1 MSAATSRATSRGP
14 SRTPSRGATQDFD
27 TVQSKNDQA
36 QLHSLETSKKQL
48 LQGQLS
54 SSQPVAEGHG
64 GDHQWFLHRQ
74 PVTDRHTV
82 GRPQQ
87 TWLQSLLQR
96 VSRQRTGISSS
107 GKVSAEHTR
116 DASDTDMSLFLEILA
131 AQPSQSASSAALLH
145 QYSDVSHRSGNRGK
159 TTAIQTVSAAS
170 TQPEMVVSQAAH
182 EAHYSKTCFSS
193 GPQPVAEGTED
204 RPATKTSQQRP
215 DIGFMSGGAL
225 GRSAPATRHAAV
237 TATALGTD
245 SADAPVNS
253 QPQHSLNRQTFELDN
268 QQGELSVAI
277 PPEDLYGM
285 WVSASTSSCV
295 LMIAHVCLEL
305 VTKAHS
311 AHFDTVARCTQS
323 AKFRI
328 HHIASIGLQC
338 LLLQH
343 ILMKI
348 VYDRHLHHVV

>member
-64 GDHQWFLHRQ
+64 GDHQWFLHQQ
-74 PVTDRHTV
+74 PIPDRHTV
-82 GRPQQ
+82 GHPQQ
-87 TWLQSLLQR
+87 TWLQSLLRQ

-107 GKVSAEHTR
+107 DKVNTEHTR

-145 QYSDVSHRSGNRGK
+145 QYSDVSQRSHNRCK
-159 TTAIQTVSAAS
+159 TTAIQTAS

-182 EAHYSKTCFSS
+182 EAPYIKACFSS
-193 GPQPVAEGTED
+193 SPQPVAEGTED

-215 DIGFMSGGAL
+215 GIGFMSGGTT
-225 GRSAPATRHAAV
+225 GRSVPATRHAAV
-237 TATALGTD
+237 TPTASGTD

-253 QPQHSLNRQTFELDN
+253 QPQHSLYRQTFELDN
-268 QQGELSVAI
+268 QQGELSAAI
-277 PPEDLYGM
+277 PPLYGM
-285 WVSASTSSCV
+285 WVPASTSSCV
-295 LMIAHVCLEL
+295 LMIAHVRLEL

-311 AHFDTVARCTQS
+311 AHFDTVARCMQS

-328 HHIASIGLQC
+328 NHIALTSLQS

-343 ILMKI
+343 ILI
-348 VYDRHLHHVV
+348 LDCI